1 LNLEVH
7 IVDPKKKN
15 IILISVAVV
24 ALGYVGYS
32 FLFAGSSS
40 NAQSQQTK
48 LVKKTRDA
56 VEGGTKKTIKK
67 KASVKSATKKKGLV
81 KKVAQDRQ
89 KNTLKKKR
97 GKRGGRKTKKKE
109 IAPAA

>member
-1 LNLEVH
+1 M
-7 IVDPKKKN
+7 DPKKKN

-24 ALGYVGYS
+24 AMGYAGYS
-32 FLFAGSSS
+32 ILFAGGSS

-48 LVKKTRDA
+48 LVKKTRAPVDEA
-56 VEGGTKKTIKK
+56 SKQTLKKKTAVKT
-67 KASVKSATKKKGLV
+67 ASKKKGLV
-81 KKVAQDRQ
+81 KKVAQDR
-89 KNTLKKKR
+89 KKTSLKKKR